1 MVQMVQKFK
10 YSNKYCQTFTMINMA
25 FSKQNR
31 RAFIIFINSV
41 ISKQGN

>member
-1 MVQMVQKFK
+1 MVQMVQKFE
-10 YSNKYCQTFTMINMA
+10 YSNKYCQTFAMINMA

-31 RAFIIFINSV
+31 RAFIIFNNSV